1 MFKRFFALMTIGVFL
16 LFTTGCNLIGIALGA
31 AAAYGLSR
39 IWTH

>member
-1 MFKRFFALMTIGVFL
+1 MFKRFFAWAAVGMFL
-16 LFTTGCNLIGIALGA
+16 LFTAGCNLIGIALGA